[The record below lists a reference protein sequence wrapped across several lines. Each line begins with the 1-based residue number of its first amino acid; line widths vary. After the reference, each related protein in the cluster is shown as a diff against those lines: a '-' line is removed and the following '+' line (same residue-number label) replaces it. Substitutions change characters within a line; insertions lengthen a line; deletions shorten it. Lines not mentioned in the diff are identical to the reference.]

1 MVSALACDT
10 SDKHY
15 AARPQEIHKASRSGG
30 HPGFHRNE
38 DSFVHP
44 CLERPFQFFFKKIV
58 GERVLADEL
67 LVFSDLLTELL

>member
-15 AARPQEIHKASRSGG
+15 AARLQETHKASRSGG
-30 HPGFHRNE
+30 HPGLHRNE
-38 DSFVHP
+38 DSFVHL

-58 GERVLADEL
+58 SECILANEL
-67 LVFSDLLTELL
+67 LVFSDLLTELF